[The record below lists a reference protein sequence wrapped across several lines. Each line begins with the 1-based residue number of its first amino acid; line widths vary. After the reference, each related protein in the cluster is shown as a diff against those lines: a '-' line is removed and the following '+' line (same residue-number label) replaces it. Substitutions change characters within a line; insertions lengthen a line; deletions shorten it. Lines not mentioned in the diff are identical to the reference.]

1 MIQKISNTSINI
13 LPTEVNLEGPQGE
26 HALPIFYN
34 HLFFF
39 FFLSFFLFFAITLEN
54 YKLYWSCIDYYNVP
68 RTFVYPNL
76 IQICLTHNHL
86 LFGRQLLYSCN
97 RTSTVVT
104 NLTVLSSITDK
115 INRISNH
122 FWDRWRNENVVNL
135 RETQRTSKLKINF
148 PKISVNDI
156 MLVYVEKVPRQ
167 FGELP

>member
-1 MIQKISNTSINI
+1 M
-13 LPTEVNLEGPQGE
+13 
-26 HALPIFYN
+26 
-34 HLFFF
+34 
-39 FFLSFFLFFAITLEN
+39 
-54 YKLYWSCIDYYNVP
+54 
-68 RTFVYPNL
+68 
-76 IQICLTHNHL
+76 
-86 LFGRQLLYSCN
+86 LFGRQLLHSCN

-104 NLTVLSSITDK
+104 NLTVFSSITDK

-135 RETQRTSKLKINF
+135 RETQRTSKLNINF

>member
-1 MIQKISNTSINI
+1 M
-13 LPTEVNLEGPQGE
+13 
-26 HALPIFYN
+26 
-34 HLFFF
+34 
-39 FFLSFFLFFAITLEN
+39 
-54 YKLYWSCIDYYNVP
+54 
-68 RTFVYPNL
+68 
-76 IQICLTHNHL
+76 

-104 NLTVLSSITDK
+104 NLNVFSSITDK

-135 RETQRTSKLKINF
+135 RETQRTSKLNINF

>member
-1 MIQKISNTSINI
+1 M
-13 LPTEVNLEGPQGE
+13 
-26 HALPIFYN
+26 
-34 HLFFF
+34 
-39 FFLSFFLFFAITLEN
+39 
-54 YKLYWSCIDYYNVP
+54 
-68 RTFVYPNL
+68 
-76 IQICLTHNHL
+76 

-104 NLTVLSSITDK
+104 NLTVFSSITDK

-122 FWDRWRNENVVNL
+122 FWDRWRKENVVNL
-135 RETQRTSKLKINF
+135 RETQQISKLNINF